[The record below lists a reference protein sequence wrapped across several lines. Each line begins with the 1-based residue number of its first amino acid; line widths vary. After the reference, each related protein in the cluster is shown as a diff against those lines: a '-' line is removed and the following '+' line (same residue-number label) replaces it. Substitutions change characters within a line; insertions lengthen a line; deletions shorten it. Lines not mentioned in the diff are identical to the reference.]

1 MSKSGSSY
9 AKRRGSR
16 LAAVQALYQMELSGA
31 TAVNAIADQALREPD
46 PETEGKVRAPID
58 PAFFG
63 ELVRGVRD
71 RRDDIDRMIDGA
83 LMEGWAIA
91 RLDAVLRA
99 TLRTGVCEMLTR
111 EDIDAP
117 VIINEYVEIA
127 KSFFDG
133 SEPKITNGV
142 LDKLAKVLR
151 TGGGQEDDGGTQKDN
166 GDAGQTG

>member
-58 PAFFG
+58 AAFFG
-63 ELVRGVRD
+63 DLVRGVRD

-83 LMEGWAIA
+83 LMDGWAIA

-151 TGGGQEDDGGTQKDN
+151 AGGGQEDDGGTQKDD

>member
-9 AKRRGSR
+9 ARRRASR

-31 TAVNAIADQALREPD
+31 SAADAIADHGRRDPD
-46 PETEGKVRAPID
+46 PETEGTARLKVD
-58 PAFFG
+58 QDFFG
-63 ELVRGVRD
+63 DLVRGVRD
-71 RRDDIDRMIDGA
+71 RRDEIDRAIDGA
-83 LMEGWAIA
+83 LAEGWAIA

-99 TLRTGVCEMLTR
+99 ILRTGVCEMLTR

-151 TGGGQEDDGGTQKDN
+151 TGGGQGDD
-166 GDAGQTG
+166 GDAGKTG